1 LGPAFRRILARM
13 NPRQRRGI
21 LLLTLA
27 ALGLLGVFVLVAG
40 YVADV
45 RAEVD
50 PKVTV
55 LALAKPAEKDKAIS
69 DDMIKTVELP
79 KRWAPRTAVR
89 DRAQLVGQVASADIP
104 QESILQEGMIG
115 APPELAT
122 GQREI
127 AILVDAETGVAGKL
141 SPGAIVDIVAT
152 FPAND
157 QTGVKAESNVVVA
170 GARIID
176 VGQPALKGGRGV
188 QDHAA
193 DPAQVVPVTFALKP
207 REALTVTYAE
217 SFATE
222 VRLALLRPGEDSA
235 LTRKQ
240 RVYQR
245 PPGS

>member
-1 LGPAFRRILARM
+1 M

-21 LLLTLA
+21 ILLTLA
-27 ALGLLGVFVLVAG
+27 ALGLLGVFILVAG

-69 DDMIKTVELP
+69 DDMIKSVELP
-79 KRWAPRTAVR
+79 KRWVPKTALR
-89 DRAQLVGQVASADIP
+89 DRTRLIGQVASADIP

-141 SPGAIVDIVAT
+141 SPGSIVDIVAT
-152 FPAND
+152 FPGND
-157 QTGVKAESNVVVA
+157 QTGVKPESNVVVA
-170 GARIID
+170 GARIIA

-188 QDHAA
+188 QEQAA

-207 REALTVTYAE
+207 KEALTVTYAE

-222 VRLALLRPGEDSA
+222 VRLALLRPGEESG
-235 LTRKQ
+235 LKKSQ

-245 PPGS
+245 PSE

>member
-1 LGPAFRRILARM
+1 M

-21 LLLTLA
+21 ILLTLA
-27 ALGLLGVFVLVAG
+27 ALGLLGVFILVAG

-79 KRWAPRTAVR
+79 KRWVPKTALR
-89 DRAQLVGQVASADIP
+89 DRTRLIGQVASADIP

-127 AILVDAETGVAGKL
+127 AILVDAETGVAGKI
-141 SPGAIVDIVAT
+141 SPGSLVDIVAT
-152 FPAND
+152 FPGND
-157 QTGVKAESNVVVA
+157 QTGVKPESNVVVA

-188 QDHAA
+188 QEQAA

-207 REALTVTYAE
+207 KEALTVTYAE

-222 VRLALLRPGEDSA
+222 VRLALLRPGEESG
-235 LTRKQ
+235 LKKSQ
-240 RVYQR
+240 RIYKR
-245 PPGS
+245 PSE